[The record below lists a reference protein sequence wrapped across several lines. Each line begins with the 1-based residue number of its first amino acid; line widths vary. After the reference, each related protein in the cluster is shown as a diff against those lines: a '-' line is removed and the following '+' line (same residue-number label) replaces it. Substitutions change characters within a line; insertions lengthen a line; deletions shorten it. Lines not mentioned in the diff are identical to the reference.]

1 METSSARLVF
11 VLLIVATV
19 GCQAEIHRAKAQRPQ
34 RTPPESTRQGLSE
47 SEDGRPENVWLY
59 SFLGSVAVGMCGVFP
74 LLVIPLEAG
83 PALRKGAHA
92 GRLKLMLSFA
102 VGALLGD
109 VFLHLL
115 PEAWMHRGDPG
126 KDKHGHNWVGLW
138 TIAGIMSFLIME
150 KTFTNTAG
158 EDKADSE
165 GTPEDHR
172 HTAHQENGSLPPNQ
186 DVSQIRRRSPHD
198 KDSSEGANG
207 EVFKNGAIRPSNA
220 AANGKLKQENGPV
233 SLSEKSRNDKD
244 DCSDNQPSQHIQISG
259 YLNLLANCIDNFTH
273 GLAVG
278 GSFLVSTKVGMLTT
292 LAILLHEIPHEVGDF
307 AILMRAG
314 FSRWRAA
321 KAQIITA
328 SGGMFGTATALLA
341 ESAEGAGD
349 TTAWILP
356 FTSGGFIYV
365 ALVTV
370 VPDLLEETSGWES
383 FKQVAMM
390 MAGITT
396 MGLVSCIA

>member
-1 METSSARLVF
+1 MEKGVE
-11 VLLIVATV
+11 VV
-19 GCQAEIHRAKAQRPQ
+19 GCRATAAASGEEAGVIFGNRARNIPEKPSGSGAAILPEGCPRKLCPRSSSWAKAQRPQ
-34 RTPPESTRQGLSE
+34 RAPPESTRQDLSGSGDE
-47 SEDGRPENVWLY
+47 GKPENVWLY

-115 PEAWMHRGDPG
+115 PEAWVHRGDPG
-126 KDKHGHNWVGLW
+126 EEKHGHNWVGLW

-165 GTPEDHR
+165 ETSEDHR
-172 HTAHQENGSLPPNQ
+172 HTSHQENGSLPPYQ
-186 DVSQIRRRSPHD
+186 DVSQIRRRSLHD
-198 KDSSEGANG
+198 KDSSGDKNG
-207 EVFKNGAIRPSNA
+207 EVFKNGAITSSSP

-233 SLSEKSRNDKD
+233 NQSENSRNDRD
-244 DCSDNQPSQHIQISG
+244 SDNQPSQHIQISG

-278 GSFLVSTKVGMLTT
+278 GSFLVSTKVGYFFT
-292 LAILLHEIPHEVGDF
+292 GD
-307 AILMRAG
+307 
-314 FSRWRAA
+314 S
-321 KAQIITA
+321 
-328 SGGMFGTATALLA
+328 
-341 ESAEGAGD
+341 
-349 TTAWILP
+349 TAWILP

-383 FKQVAMM
+383 VKQVAMM
-390 MAGITT
+390 IAGITT

>member
-1 METSSARLVF
+1 METFSARLVF

-34 RTPPESTRQGLSE
+34 RAPPESTRQDLSGSGDE
-47 SEDGRPENVWLY
+47 AKPENVWLY

-115 PEAWMHRGDPG
+115 PEAWVHRGDPG
-126 KDKHGHNWVGLW
+126 EEKHGHNWVGLW

-165 GTPEDHR
+165 ETSEDHR
-172 HTAHQENGSLPPNQ
+172 HTSHQENGSLPPYQ
-186 DVSQIRRRSPHD
+186 DVSQIRRRSLHD
-198 KDSSEGANG
+198 KDSSGDKNG
-207 EVFKNGAIRPSNA
+207 EVFKNGAITSSSP

-233 SLSEKSRNDKD
+233 NQSENSRNDRD
-244 DCSDNQPSQHIQISG
+244 SDNQPSQHIQISG

-278 GSFLVSTKVGMLTT
+278 GSFLVSTKVGVLTT
-292 LAILLHEIPHEVGDF
+292 LAILLHEIPHEIGDF

-349 TTAWILP
+349 STAWILP

-383 FKQVAMM
+383 VKQVAMM
-390 MAGITT
+390 IAGITT

>member
-1 METSSARLVF
+1 MEAFSSRLVF
-11 VLLIVATV
+11 VLLIVAAV
-19 GCQAEIHRAKAQRPQ
+19 GCQAEIHRAKPQRPQ
-34 RTPPESTRQGLSE
+34 RAQLESTRQDLSE
-47 SEDGRPENVWLY
+47 SEDGGRPEHVWLY

-115 PEAWMHRGDPG
+115 PEAWLHRGDPG
-126 KDKHGHNWVGLW
+126 EEKHGHNWVGLW

-150 KTFTNTAG
+150 KTFTDTAG
-158 EDKADSE
+158 DDKADSQD
-165 GTPEDHR
+165 TSEDHR
-172 HTAHQENGSLPPNQ
+172 NTPHQGNGSLPPYQ
-186 DVSQIRRRSPHD
+186 DVSQIRRRSLHE
-198 KDSSEGANG
+198 KDSSGSANG
-207 EVFKNGAIRPSNA
+207 EVLKNGAIRSSKA
-220 AANGKLKQENGPV
+220 AANGKIKQENGPV
-233 SLSEKSRNDKD
+233 HLSENNRNDRD
-244 DCSDNQPSQHIQISG
+244 DQPSQHIQISG

-278 GSFLVSTKVGMLTT
+278 GSFLVSTKVGVLTT
-292 LAILLHEIPHEVGDF
+292 LAILLHEIPHEIGDF

-370 VPDLLEETSGWES
+370 VPDLLEESSGWES

-390 MAGITT
+390 IAGIAT